1 MRIMRQHP
9 SYPLLYLFAILPS
22 MLGSGCSAPSS
33 SHAESPHQQTSAVT
47 TPPPPPSST
56 TAAHLQGLHNVV
68 TYADRYVG
76 GAVPEGR
83 EGMQQLAT
91 LGIKTIISV
100 DGAVPDVAGAE
111 QLGMH
116 YIHLPIS
123 YNGIAVDRQQQLA
136 QAIVNAPGPV
146 YVHCHH
152 GKHRSASAL
161 GCALVLAGVI
171 TPEEAKSRM
180 QVSGTAKGY
189 QGLWKAVEDAKPL
202 PASALKADWRT
213 FPKVAK
219 VTGLVATMSEID
231 TVWDNLIH
239 TQKAAWQPPADHPDL
254 VPAKEARRLASLYA
268 QLLQDPDSKQRP
280 AAYQTLLQE
289 AIAQSA
295 ALDAAVASGDHATA
309 EAQFALLQKG
319 CKACHK
325 DHRDQ

>member
-1 MRIMRQHP
+1 MMRSCDSR
-9 SYPLLYLFAILPS
+9 SLRFVVVLAAGLLGA
-22 MLGSGCSAPSS
+22 GCGTTGGGGASS
-33 SHAESPHQQTSAVT
+33 STQAAAAVT
-47 TPPPPPSST
+47 TPPPAVDAT
-56 TAAHLQGLHNVV
+56 TSAHLQGLHNVV

-83 EGMQQLAT
+83 EGMQSLAAM
-91 LGIKTIISV
+91 GIKTIISV
-100 DGAVPDVAGAE
+100 DGAVPDVEGA
-111 QLGMH
+111 QQFGMH

-123 YNGIAVDRQQQLA
+123 YNGIAGSRQQELA
-136 QAIVNAPGPV
+136 QAIANAPGPV

-161 GCALVLAGVI
+161 GSALVLAGI
-171 TPEEAKSRM
+171 LTPDAAKARM

-202 PASALKADWRT
+202 PASALQADWRA

-231 TVWDNLIH
+231 TVWDNLLH
-239 TQKAAWQPPADHPDL
+239 TQKAGWQTPADHPDL
-254 VPAKEARRLASLYA
+254 VPTKEARRLASLYA

-295 ALDAAVASGDHATA
+295 ALDAAVASGDHASA